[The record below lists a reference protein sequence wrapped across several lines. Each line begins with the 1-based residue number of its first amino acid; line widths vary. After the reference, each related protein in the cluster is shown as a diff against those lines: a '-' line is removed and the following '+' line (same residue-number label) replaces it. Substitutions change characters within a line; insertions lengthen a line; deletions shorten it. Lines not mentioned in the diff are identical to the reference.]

1 VKILQIHTRYRQRG
15 GEDAVVEN
23 ERRIL
28 SAAGHEVDVWSP
40 MNPESAV
47 GGAKSLVMAPW
58 NPARRREVAQLVS
71 GRRPDVVHVH
81 NTWFEASPSV
91 IDAVASAGCPV
102 VMTLHNYRLV
112 CAGAELVRDERP
124 CELCV
129 GRGPW
134 SAVRYGCF
142 RDSRPASAVS
152 AATIAFN
159 RRRGTWSESVARF
172 AALTEF
178 ARGRLVAGGLP
189 SDRVGVV
196 PNFVVDPGSRSTAPS
211 SSNTVLFVGR
221 LTNAKGVRT
230 LFDAWERLGATGLR
244 LRVVGS
250 GPLEG
255 ELAARALPGV
265 EMLGWM
271 AAEQVREEML
281 SSRVLV
287 FPSEWYEGMPMTLL
301 EAFAAGLPVLGS
313 DIGSVAEIVGGL
325 GSDWLVSPG
334 SADGWAAALEGLT
347 DDRIDMAGRRAREI
361 FETSHTETAGL
372 ARLESLYAS
381 VMN

>member
-1 VKILQIHTRYRQRG
+1 MHILQIHTRYRQRG

-28 SAAGHEVDVWSP
+28 TAAGHEVDVWSP

-47 GGAKSLVMAPW
+47 DGAKSLAMAPW
-58 NPARRREVAQLVS
+58 NPLRRREVAQLVS

-81 NTWFEASPSV
+81 NTWFAASPSV

-142 RDSRPASAVS
+142 RDSRPASAIS

-159 RRRGTWSESVARF
+159 RWRGTWSESVARF

-196 PNFVVDPGSRSTAPS
+196 PNFVADPGSRSTPPS

-230 LFDAWERLGATGLR
+230 LFDAWERLGPTGLR

-250 GPLEG
+250 GPLEE
-255 ELAARALPGV
+255 ELAARALPDV

-271 AAEQVREEML
+271 PAEQVREEML

-313 DIGSVAEIVGGL
+313 DIGSVAEIVGSL
-325 GSDWLVSPG
+325 GSDWLVAPG
-334 SADGWAAALEGLT
+334 SADGWAMALRALT
-347 DDRIDMAGRRAREI
+347 DDRIDAAGSRARQI

-372 ARLESLYAS
+372 ARLEALYRG
-381 VMN
+381 VIG